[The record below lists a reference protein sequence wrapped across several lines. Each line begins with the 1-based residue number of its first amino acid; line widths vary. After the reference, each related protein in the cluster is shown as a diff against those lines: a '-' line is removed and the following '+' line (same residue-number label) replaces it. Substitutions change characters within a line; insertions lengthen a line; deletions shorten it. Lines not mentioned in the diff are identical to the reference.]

1 LLGHNLLQKHIKPEI
16 MKMISHLF
24 ISNAIVLIFSISI
37 FAKTPEI
44 KNSEIKEIFPDKT
57 FIQKSN
63 SPFHLDS
70 IPGVRKIKD
79 VLIYE
84 DATFY
89 STFPSV
95 VKRANGELLVAFR
108 RAPDRKIFGEKS
120 TNHVDP
126 NSYLEM
132 VRSKNGEHW
141 TKKPELIYAHPF
153 GGSQDPCMLQ
163 LRNGTILCASYGWA
177 FVRPDG
183 MLNLKQPYFETAGA
197 IFLGG
202 YLVRSTDGGK
212 SWSNT
217 IYPMHIDPEINYTPY
232 GTPVPAYNRGAL
244 YEAKDGRI
252 LWIVAAHDD
261 AKKTSNHLI
270 VSKDQGLTWQY
281 SAPVAV
287 DTKVSFNEAS
297 VIETPKGDIVGFLR
311 TANYNDQ
318 AVIARSTDKGKSFK
332 WQSMGF
338 QGHPLNAL
346 RLPDNRVLVT
356 YGYRHVPFG
365 IRARILN
372 AECTDFAT
380 APEIVLRDD
389 GGNSDIGYTWPVQLD
404 KNRVLV
410 VYYFNKENGT
420 RHIAG
425 TILEIK

>member
-1 LLGHNLLQKHIKPEI
+1 
-16 MKMISHLF
+16 MINHLF
-24 ISNAIVLIFSISI
+24 ISSTIGLIFSIST
-37 FAKTPEI
+37 FAKSPFI
-44 KNSEIKEIFPDKT
+44 VNSGSNEMFPDKALMRD
-57 FIQKSN
+57 IN
-63 SPFHLDS
+63 APFQLDT

-79 VLIYE
+79 ILIYE

-89 STFPSV
+89 SSFPSV
-95 VKRANGELLVAFR
+95 VKRPNGELLVAFR
-108 RAPDRKIFGEKS
+108 RAPDRKIFGEKG
-120 TNHVDP
+120 TNHTDP

-132 VRSKNGEHW
+132 VRSKDGEHW
-141 TKKPELIYAHPF
+141 TKNPSLIYAHPF

-163 LRNGTILCASYGWA
+163 LRNGTLLCASYGWA

-183 MLNLKQPYFETAGA
+183 IPNLKQPYFKSGGA

-212 SWSNT
+212 TWSDA
-217 IYPMHIDPEINYTPY
+217 IYPMHIKPEINYNAY

-252 LWIVAAHDD
+252 LWIVAAHDE
-261 AKKTSNHLI
+261 AGKTSNHLI
-270 VSKDQGLTWQY
+270 VSKDKGLTWEY

-287 DTKVSFNEAS
+287 DSEVSFNEAS

-311 TANYNDQ
+311 TANYDDQ
-318 AVIARSTDKGKSFK
+318 AVIARSTDGGKSFK

-389 GGNSDIGYTWPVQLD
+389 GGNADLGYTWPVQLN